1 VGRVSAPEP
10 SRIDRGAPMEEYVR
24 VLREG
29 PMPSA
34 CEFHDVAGEC
44 TEECV
49 ALMQQM
55 STGFEEPRVYG
66 DYLGGESSVDWSR
79 THEPE
84 PRVERVAQL
93 DVANRRV
100 IWVEVCPFEEYH
112 DATDCDTCSYLGQ

>member
-1 VGRVSAPEP
+1 VGRVSAP
-10 SRIDRGAPMEEYVR
+10 AA
-24 VLREG
+24 L
-29 PMPSA
+29 PSA

-44 TEECV
+44 TEECL
-49 ALMQQM
+49 ALVQQM
-55 STGFEEPRVYG
+55 SAGFEEPRVYG

-93 DVANRRV
+93 DTATKRIV
-100 IWVEVCPFEEYH
+100 WVEVCPFEEYH